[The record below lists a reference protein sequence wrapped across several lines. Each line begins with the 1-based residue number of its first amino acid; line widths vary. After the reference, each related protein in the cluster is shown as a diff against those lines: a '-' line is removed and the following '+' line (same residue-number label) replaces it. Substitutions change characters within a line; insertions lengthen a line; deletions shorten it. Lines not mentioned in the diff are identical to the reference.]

1 MFVADLTGP
10 GLVSV
15 VLTPAHRDAIVEEIE
30 FAFESA
36 GGLTFML
43 EHGSESARD
52 RDSAREL
59 ISRLNVALALLDQL
73 GWQPHGTRES
83 YVLEVDAAIDEFAAW
98 IECCARAGLEYNRT
112 GLVAADERVRASAQ
126 RLIDADLEKLRAA
139 RVIRTGFRVARTLD
153 ASLTPPIQA
162 S

>member
-1 MFVADLTGP
+1 MDLTGP

-15 VLTPAHRDAIVEEIE
+15 VLTPAHRNAIIEEIE

-36 GGLTFML
+36 GGLPFML
-43 EHGSESARD
+43 EHGAESARD
-52 RDSAREL
+52 RDGARDV
-59 ISRLNVALALLDQL
+59 ISRLGVALSVLDQL
-73 GWQPHGTRES
+73 GWQLRGDRES
-83 YVLEVDAAIDEFAAW
+83 YVLEVDEEIDEFAAW
-98 IECCARAGLEYNRT
+98 IERFARAGLEYNRA
-112 GLVAADERVRASAQ
+112 GLVAADERVRANAQ

-153 ASLTPPIQA
+153 ASLTPPLQA